1 MQRGIPSSRGS
12 FQSAVLAKIRNAK
25 DLFGKSFSLFGK
37 SFSLFVPISFWFDNL
52 ILGAHLFLGNEA
64 GSGPHQIE
72 RMGLGACIHGRQS
85 LKQGTGIFC
94 GSGRCLWPEN
104 TWPDQR
110 RCHWGLGSIW

>member
-1 MQRGIPSSRGS
+1 MLRIY
-12 FQSAVLAKIRNAK
+12 L
-25 DLFGKSFSLFGK
+25 GKFLLICARRVWS
-37 SFSLFVPISFWFDNL
+37 WFNNL

-72 RMGLGACIHGRQS
+72 RMGLGTCIHVRPS

-104 TWPDQR
+104 TQPDQW
-110 RCHWGLGSIW
+110 CCQWGLGSIW